1 MGVLPICVI
10 AALTGVD
17 ALLVQV
23 SRMEA
28 GDHWVVYGHVLDGEL
43 QSDTELTAV
52 MHRKAGNH
60 Y

>member
-1 MGVLPICVI
+1 MCMW
-10 AALTGVD
+10 
-17 ALLVQV
+17 LLLQV

-28 GDHWVVYGHVLDGEL
+28 GDHWVVYGHVQDGQL
-43 QSDTELTAV
+43 QNDKELTAV